1 MEMKYKARSNDEL
14 FPLMGMTDGVLISKR
29 GEITVGWELELPT
42 AYSITESEYD
52 EMITSMSSAIKLLPA
67 WTMVH
72 RQDIYSG
79 EEYKALDKQGFLA
92 GAYERHFSGR
102 KYLSHRSY
110 LFLTMS
116 VKTSAMKSVASC
128 GLLGARLQAKKSPV
142 ESIELLNSKASEFIA
157 VLCGNGRISARRLT
171 DEDLATENNHGLIP
185 EYLTL
190 WSKDGIISDFPMN
203 GECVE
208 IGDKRVWA
216 YTLSESDNFPTSVNS
231 TRRVEQ
237 LSTGE
242 SELFLSFAAAIGP
255 RLRCEH
261 IVNQY
266 ILTAPQIEIL
276 SELNARRK
284 RMESMSKRSAENRI
298 NAQEIMTFI
307 DDAHSESLTS
317 VYTHTNILVWGRE
330 EEKLR
335 LRGKVSAALAGMG
348 VTCVQDTYDTPIL
361 WYSAIPGAAC
371 EIGFENLMSA
381 ELMSILC
388 MGIYETY
395 DNGLPE
401 GMLKMCDRT
410 RNVPITLDIQGKALD
425 AGLIDNYNAFI
436 LGGSGTG
443 KSFFTNYFVRS
454 CYDAGETVF
463 IIDIGDSYEG
473 LCSVIREESGG
484 KDGHY
489 YTWDVEKPISFDAFV
504 GYKEWIDASGKL
516 RQDNNSL
523 NFLLSF
529 IQTLWQ
535 PSGGWAAD
543 MVPILRQMVRD
554 FIISRRD
561 SEDKPIFD
569 DFRCYVHD
577 AVAPQILGESGYTCG
592 DVIVDKHRFDIN
604 GFLIAMGEYALGGP
618 FGFLLNDRNPRD
630 LFGSRFTVFEVDKI
644 SSIDDK
650 KFYPLCILCI
660 MNAFDNKM
668 RNSPGFKVMVIE
680 EAWKAI
686 ANETMAPY
694 LTGLWKTARKYQTSA
709 VVVTQQISDVVSSSI
724 VRDSIVANSSIRAL
738 LEHTGGQSS
747 FRQISDL
754 LGLGKRQQN
763 LVLSINKDRNP
774 DYMLYREVF
783 ISLGDK
789 MCGVYAHEVSPEEAI
804 GYESNKEKKRP
815 LLSLAPSLGVIGA
828 IKRLVKQRG

>member
-1 MEMKYKARSNDEL
+1 MEMKHKARSIDEL
-14 FPLMGMTDGVLISKR
+14 FPLMGMKDGVLISKR
-29 GEITVGWELELPT
+29 GEITIGWELDLPR
-42 AYSITESEYD
+42 AYSIAESEYD

-72 RQDIYSG
+72 RQDIYSE
-79 EEYKALDKQGFLA
+79 EEYQSSHKNGFLA
-92 GAYERHFSGR
+92 DAYERRFNGR

-110 LFLTMS
+110 LYLTMS

-128 GLLGARLQAKKSPV
+128 GLLGTHLLAKKSPV
-142 ESIELLNSKASEFIA
+142 ESIEMLESKASEFIA
-157 VLCGNGRISARRLT
+157 VLCGNGKISARRLT
-171 DEDLATENNHGLIP
+171 DEDYATDDNHGLIP
-185 EYLTL
+185 DYLTL

-203 GECVE
+203 GESVE
-208 IGDKRVWA
+208 IGDRKVWA

-237 LSTGE
+237 LSTSE

-266 ILTAPQIEIL
+266 ILTAPQTEIL

-298 NAQEIMTFI
+298 NAEEIMAFI
-307 DDAHSESLTS
+307 DEAHSESLIG
-317 VYTHTNILVWGRE
+317 VYAHTNILVWGKD

-348 VTCVQDTYDTPIL
+348 VTCIQDTYDTPIL
-361 WYSAIPGAAC
+361 WYSAIPGAGC

-388 MGIYETY
+388 MGIYETF
-395 DNGLPE
+395 DKGLQE

-410 RNVPITLDIQGKALD
+410 RNVPLTLDIQEKALD

-463 IIDIGDSYEG
+463 IIDVGDSYEG
-473 LCSVIREESGG
+473 LCSVIHEESGG

-489 YTWDVEKPISFDAFV
+489 YTWDEKKPISFDAFI
-504 GYKEWIDASGKL
+504 GYRDWVDAAGKL

-529 IQTLWQ
+529 IETLWQ
-535 PSGGWAAD
+535 PEGGWTTA
-543 MVPILRQMVRD
+543 MIPILRQMIRD
-554 FIISRRD
+554 FILSWAS
-561 SEDKPIFD
+561 SEEKPIFD

-577 AVAPQILGESGYTCG
+577 VIAPQIQGPTGYTCG
-592 DVIVDKHRFDIN
+592 DITVDEHRLDIK
-604 GFLIAMGEYALGGP
+604 GFLLAMGEYALGGP

-644 SSIDDK
+644 SNNDDK

-724 VRDSIVANSSIRAL
+724 VRDSIVANSSVRVL

-754 LGLGKRQQN
+754 LGLGKRQQS

-774 DYMLYREVF
+774 EYMLYREVF
-783 ISLGDK
+783 IALGDK
-789 MCGVYAHEVSPEEAI
+789 MSGVYAHEVSPEEAI
-804 GYESNKEKKRP
+804 AYESNKEKKRH
-815 LLSLAPSLGVIGA
+815 LLALAPKLGIIGA
-828 IKRLVKQRG
+828 IKELVKQRG